1 MKFSNLNVL
10 NERVK
15 STSMLITVVIY
26 ILIGVELQ
34 CIVTLVSGVEILHLS
49 LFSSQEQLA
58 TWSYNRFGFKSRYG
72 LVLP

>member
-1 MKFSNLNVL
+1 MIDVFFLRGRLKFSNLNVL

-15 STSMLITVVIY
+15 STSILITVVIY

-49 LFSSQEQLA
+49 LFSCQEQLA
-58 TWSYNRFGFKSRYG
+58 T
-72 LVLP
+72 